1 MPLPIAV
8 DLSETPRPN
17 VFGTE
22 RIVIALFEKTVGSN
36 QSLSSSASLLL
47 HHRKRV
53 TLPSLHNNTNQP
65 LSPSVSIIL
74 RALRASASTSQPASL
89 TLCVPK
95 HQSGPSL
102 RSNESPSLSSPP
114 LHLPPR
120 HSFVCAP
127 AAPSPSPARDPTHSR
142 YRQPA
147 SRAHLRPQELNDQ
160 GYENAVSDSLPLASP
175 DPPLPRS

>member
-22 RIVIALFEKTVGSN
+22 RIVIALLEKTVGSN

-53 TLPSLHNNTNQP
+53 TPPSLHNNTNQP

-102 RSNESPSLSSPP
+102 RSNESPSLSPPRFTCPPVTRLCVPPPRLP
-114 LHLPPR
+114 LHR
-120 HSFVCAP
+120 HAIPHTPDTGSQ
-127 AAPSPSPARDPTHSR
+127 R
-142 YRQPA
+142 
-147 SRAHLRPQELNDQ
+147 QELICDLKN
-160 GYENAVSDSLPLASP
+160 
-175 DPPLPRS
+175 